1 MNAEESEKRPDG
13 GNAITGPGAITSSGS
28 GGLRLEGMRGS
39 EDWAG
44 EGPAGV
50 GNRGVISGDS
60 ADDDDGLIAGGDDRG
75 GSNVKTEGAADI
87 TEIGNCEE
95 AIEAIRTIV
104 IPKKIDHFAAIMWW

>member
-1 MNAEESEKRPDG
+1 
-13 GNAITGPGAITSSGS
+13 
-28 GGLRLEGMRGS
+28 MRGS

-50 GNRGVISGDS
+50 GNRGVISGDR
-60 ADDDDGLIAGGDDRG
+60 ADDDGLVAGGDDRG
-75 GSNVKTEGAADI
+75 GSNGKTEGTADI
-87 TEIGNCEE
+87 TEIDNSEE